1 MQIFTLEW
9 EARGGRDA
17 PPQPSQSTAATAADQ
32 PSSSSQPVPRLQLD
46 VEMDVQAELPAT
58 VSLRKGAVICRYEWE
73 PESGILETVRAT
85 ASFHGASYYDT
96 VAVERERC
104 PNWLACKQSVVVVQV
119 TKFFALILGT
129 IAYSACIYAGGILS
143 AP

>member
-1 MQIFTLEW
+1 MHAMQILTLEW

-58 VSLRKGAVICRYEWE
+58 VSLRKGAIICSRYEWE
-73 PESGILETVRAT
+73 PES
-85 ASFHGASYYDT
+85 ASLK
-96 VAVERERC
+96 R
-104 PNWLACKQSVVVVQV
+104 N
-119 TKFFALILGT
+119 
-129 IAYSACIYAGGILS
+129 LS
-143 AP
+143 KR